1 MSRGKRDKLKARAKA
16 HIRYKQIPN
25 EKFPKGRA
33 VAGITTILNLLTD
46 ANVLARWANNL
57 GLDGINSSTYV
68 DTLARVGTFVHY
80 RIECDLQD
88 MDYDTSDFTG
98 NEVEKGNEVFE
109 KYVDWKSQHDLVMV
123 AMEKPLVS
131 ELYPFGG
138 TGDFFGYI
146 DGKFAYIDFKTSK
159 GCYLNHKVQA
169 VACAKLWEERVGDTI
184 EDIRI
189 LRFGRNEKEG
199 FEEIHVTQWDKMWE
213 MFLACLKVYQLQK
226 EVSK

>member
-16 HIRYKQIPN
+16 HIRYKQLSG
-25 EKFPKGRA
+25 KR

-98 NEVEKGNEVFE
+98 NEIEKGNEVYK
-109 KYVDWKSQHDLVMV
+109 KYEDWKSQHKLVMV

-131 ELYPFGG
+131 ELHAFGG
-138 TGDFFGYI
+138 TGDFFGYV
-146 DGKFAYIDFKTSK
+146 DDVFSYIDFKTSK

-169 VACAKLWEERVGDTI
+169 VACAKLWEERVGDKV

-199 FEEIHVTQWDKMWE
+199 FEEIHVTQHDKMWE
-213 MFLACLKVYQLQK
+213 MFLACLKVYQLEK
-226 EVSK
+226 EISK